1 MSLNTV
7 FEAIQKLGHDE
18 DFEPQS
24 NPLFFPTIFS
34 PGSNQKIEVL
44 RQRVE
49 LGLPLWHEDDEK
61 VCNVTGVGSDKQ
73 KPQVAMYGKT
83 ARYFAS
89 RRNKM
94 LSD

>member
-7 FEAIQKLGHDE
+7 FEVLKSLGHDE

-24 NPLFFPTIFS
+24 NALFFPTMFS
-34 PGSNQKIEVL
+34 PGSDQKIEVL

-49 LGLPLWHEDDEK
+49 LGLPLWHEEDEK
-61 VCNVTGVGSDKQ
+61 VCSVTGLGADKQ
-73 KPQVAMYGKT
+73 KSASTYGKAAT
-83 ARYFAS
+83 YFAP